1 MIWCHESNTPIVSY
15 LSHRNTQL
23 KIKVLTLRLML
34 LATFSIS
41 PWFGHYLLFSM
52 LSFYKSCCFAPCFY
66 ISKLVMCF
74 MWLLSALFLEGF
86 YHFIHIMLIKVVLS
100 ETNKQKHPP
109 KQQRIGWVSREEL
122 NSAVPSLFWVSYLEK
137 LLWLHNILYLTVEDE
152 IVFAL

>member
-1 MIWCHESNTPIVSY
+1 MSY
-15 LSHRNTQL
+15 LSHRHTQF

-34 LATFSIS
+34 LKTFSIS
-41 PWFGHYLLFSM
+41 PWLNHYLLFSV
-52 LSFYKSCCFAPCFY
+52 LSFYKSCCFAPCPY

-86 YHFIHIMLIKVVLS
+86 DHFIHIMLIKVVLS
-100 ETNKQKHPP
+100 QTNKQKHPP

-122 NSAVPSLFWVSYLEK
+122 DSAMPSLLWVSYLEK
-137 LLWLHNILYLTVEDE
+137 ILWLHNILYLVVEEE